1 MKIYRLVILL
11 RRFLQRLLGM
21 ATIGVKALIV
31 DASDRVLLVEHT
43 YTDGWHLPGGGVSP
57 LESTARAVI
66 REVQE
71 ETGIMVKGEPLLFGV
86 YAHKVYGASDYPIL
100 YVIKQFSIQP
110 KKPCAEIKQMAW
122 FARDNLPLNTTQST
136 RQRLKEYFEG
146 LPPAEIW

>member
-11 RRFLQRLLGM
+11 RRFLQRLMGM

-31 DASDRVLLVEHT
+31 DASGRVLLVEHT
-43 YTDGWHLPGGGVSP
+43 YTDGWHLPGGGVAP
-57 LESTARAVI
+57 LESTTQAVI

-71 ETGIMVKGEPLLFGV
+71 ETGIVVKGQPQLFGV
-86 YAHKVYGASDYPIL
+86 YAHKVFGASDYPVL

-110 KKPCAEIKQMAW
+110 KKPCAEIKQIAW
-122 FARDNLPLNTTQST
+122 FSRDNLPDGATQST
-136 RQRLKEYFEG
+136 RKRLKEYFES